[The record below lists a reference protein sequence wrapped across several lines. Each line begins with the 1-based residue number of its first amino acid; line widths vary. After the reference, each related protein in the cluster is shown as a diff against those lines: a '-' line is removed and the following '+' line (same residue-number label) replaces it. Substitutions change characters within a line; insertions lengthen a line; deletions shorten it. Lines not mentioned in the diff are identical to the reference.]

1 MGELVKFAVESGVG
15 LITVDNPPV
24 NALSA
29 GVPEGIAA
37 AIERAAHDASVR
49 AVVLIGAGRTFVA
62 GADIKQLEEQAH
74 GRGPGAPNLH
84 QLLKSIEDCPKP
96 VVVAIHGTAL
106 GGGLELAMAGHYRV
120 ASPDAQAGQP
130 EVNLGIIPGAE
141 GTQRLPRLVGVEA
154 AVEMFVSGK
163 PIRAPEAVRLGL
175 FDEIIEG
182 DLPAGAIAFARHVA
196 DSSGPH
202 RRTRDRNEKL
212 GSPES
217 NAAIYAAGREQAR
230 KTRRNMIAP
239 LCVIDAVE
247 AAVALPF
254 EEGCRRE
261 REIVEQCL
269 AGEEARALIHAFFAE
284 RAVSKVRGISQDTR
298 TYSIRK
304 AGVIGAG
311 TMGGGIA
318 MVLANAAIPVLL
330 KEMDQAALDRGMSAV
345 RKNYESSV
353 KKGRLTAQEMEQRIA
368 LIQPQLTY
376 EGFGDADIIIEAVFE
391 NMSLKKQ
398 VFGEIDKIAKG
409 DCLLATNTS
418 TLDVDEIAG
427 ATSRPNM
434 VMGIHF
440 FSPAH
445 VMRLVEVVRGART
458 DKEVIATAIALAK
471 RLRKVGVLVGN
482 CRGFVGNRMML
493 PYMREAQ
500 FLVEEGAT
508 PSQVDQALHDFG
520 MAMGIFA
527 VEDLGG
533 LDLSWRVLQDTKRLL
548 KPGDRAPLVLEKLYE
563 AHRLGQKTGAGWY
576 RYQDGRT
583 PIRDP
588 EVEALIETTSK
599 QAGIARR
606 SISNEEII
614 ERCIYIMIN
623 EGARILAEGFAQRAA
638 DIDTIYM
645 TGYGFPA
652 YRGGP
657 MWYADTVGLQK
668 IYERILEY
676 HRKHGD
682 YWTPAPLL
690 ARLARDGQ
698 TFAAFDTANEQAVA
712 RSPESQ

>member
-1 MGELVKFAVESGVG
+1 MIELVKFAVDGGVG
-15 LITVDNPPV
+15 VITIDNPPV
-24 NALSA
+24 NALSP

-37 AIERAAHDASVR
+37 AIEQSATDETVR

-74 GRGPGAPNLH
+74 GRGQGAPNLH

-141 GTQRLPRLVGVEA
+141 GSQRLPRLVGVEA
-154 AVEMFVSGK
+154 AVDMFVSGK

-175 FDEIIEG
+175 FDKIIEG
-182 DLPAGAIAFARHVA
+182 DLRAGAISFARQVA
-196 DSSGPH
+196 DSGGAH

-217 NAAIYAAGREQAR
+217 NAAILAAGREQAR

-239 LCVIDAVE
+239 LRVIDAVE
-247 AAVALPF
+247 AAITLPF

-261 REIVEQCL
+261 RAIVEQCL

-284 RAVSKVRGISQDTR
+284 RAVSKVRGISPDTR

-311 TMGGGIA
+311 TMGGGIG
-318 MVLANAAIPVLL
+318 MVLANAGIPVLL
-330 KEMDQAALDRGMSAV
+330 KETEQAALDRGMAAV
-345 RKNYESSV
+345 RKNYDSSV
-353 KKGRLTAQEMEQRIA
+353 KKGRLTPQQMEERLS

-376 EGFGDADIIIEAVFE
+376 DGFAEADIIIEAVFE
-391 NMSLKKQ
+391 NMSLKKE
-398 VFGEIDKIAKG
+398 VFAQIDKIAKA
-409 DCLLATNTS
+409 DCVLATNTS
-418 TLDVDEIAG
+418 TLDIDEIAG

-434 VMGIHF
+434 VIGIHF

-458 DKEVIATAIALAK
+458 DKEIIATAMALAK
-471 RLRKVGVLVGN
+471 QLRKVGVLVGN

-508 PSQVDQALHDFG
+508 PSQVDQTLHDFG

-527 VEDLGG
+527 VDDLGG
-533 LDLSWRVLQDTKRLL
+533 IDLGWRVLQDTRRLL
-548 KPGDRAPLVLEKLYE
+548 KPGDRTPLVLEKLYE
-563 AHRLGQKTGAGWY
+563 AHRWGQKTGAGWY
-576 RYQDGRT
+576 RYEDGRT
-583 PIRDP
+583 PIRDA
-588 EVEALIETTSK
+588 EVEALIETTAK

-623 EGARILAEGFAQRAA
+623 EGARILAEGIAQRAA
-638 DIDTIYM
+638 DIDTIYI

-668 IYERILEY
+668 IYERILEF
-676 HRKHGD
+676 HRRHGD

-690 ARLARDGQ
+690 EQLARSGQ
-698 TFAAFDTANEQAVA
+698 TFADFDLK
-712 RSPESQ
+712 

>member
-1 MGELVKFAVESGVG
+1 MTELVKFTVESGVG
-15 LITVDNPPV
+15 LITIDNPPV
-24 NALSA
+24 NALSP

-37 AIERAAHDASVR
+37 AIERAVHDPAVA

-106 GGGLELAMAGHYRV
+106 GGGLELAMSGHYRV

-141 GTQRLPRLVGVEA
+141 GSQRLPRLVGVEA
-154 AVEMFVSGK
+154 AVDMFVSGK
-163 PIRAPEAVRLGL
+163 AIKAPEAARLGL
-175 FDEIIEG
+175 FDKIIEG
-182 DLPAGAIAFARHVA
+182 DLRAGALAFARQVA
-196 DSSGPH
+196 ESGGPH

-212 GSPES
+212 GSPQS
-217 NAAIYAAGREQAR
+217 NAAILAAGREQAR

-239 LCVIDAVE
+239 LRVIDAVE
-247 AAVALPF
+247 AAVTLPF
-254 EEGCRRE
+254 DEGCRRE
-261 REIVEQCL
+261 REIAEQCL

-284 RAVSKVRGISQDTR
+284 RAVAKVRGISQETP

-318 MVLANAAIPVLL
+318 MALANAGIPVLL
-330 KEMDQAALDRGMSAV
+330 KETDQAALDRGMAAV

-353 KKGRLTAQEMEQRIA
+353 KRGRLTAQEVEARIA

-376 EGFGDADIIIEAVFE
+376 DGFAGVDIIIEAVFE
-391 NMSLKKQ
+391 NMSLKQQ
-398 VFGEIDKIAKG
+398 VFGEIDRIAKG
-409 DCLLATNTS
+409 DCVLATNTS
-418 TLDVDEIAG
+418 TLDIDAIAG

-434 VMGIHF
+434 VIGMHF
-440 FSPAH
+440 FSPAQ

-458 DKEVIATAIALAK
+458 DKEIISTAMALAK

-508 PSQVDQALHDFG
+508 PAQVDRALTDFG

-527 VEDLGG
+527 VDDMGGIDLA
-533 LDLSWRVLQDTKRLL
+533 WRVLQDTKRLL
-548 KPGDRAPLVLEKLYE
+548 KPGDRTPLVLEKLYE
-563 AHRLGQKTGAGWY
+563 ARRLGQKTGAGWY
-576 RYQDGRT
+576 RYEDGRT
-583 PIRDP
+583 PIPDP
-588 EVEALIETTSK
+588 EVEALIERTAQ

-614 ERCIYIMIN
+614 ERCLYVMIN
-623 EGARILAEGFAQRAA
+623 EGARILDDGFAQRAA
-638 DIDTIYM
+638 DIDTIYI

-657 MWYADTVGLQK
+657 MWYAGTIGLQK
-668 IYERILEY
+668 IYERI
-676 HRKHGD
+676 RDFQRQHGD

-690 ARLARDGQ
+690 ERLARDKQ
-698 TFAAFDTANEQAVA
+698 TFAAFDEGGN
-712 RSPESQ
+712 

>member
-1 MGELVKFAVESGVG
+1 
-15 LITVDNPPV
+15 
-24 NALSA
+24 
-29 GVPEGIAA
+29 
-37 AIERAAHDASVR
+37 
-49 AVVLIGAGRTFVA
+49 
-62 GADIKQLEEQAH
+62 
-74 GRGPGAPNLH
+74 
-84 QLLKSIEDCPKP
+84 
-96 VVVAIHGTAL
+96 
-106 GGGLELAMAGHYRV
+106 
-120 ASPDAQAGQP
+120 
-130 EVNLGIIPGAE
+130 
-141 GTQRLPRLVGVEA
+141 
-154 AVEMFVSGK
+154 
-163 PIRAPEAVRLGL
+163 
-175 FDEIIEG
+175 
-182 DLPAGAIAFARHVA
+182 
-196 DSSGPH
+196 
-202 RRTRDRNEKL
+202 
-212 GSPES
+212 
-217 NAAIYAAGREQAR
+217 
-230 KTRRNMIAP
+230 
-239 LCVIDAVE
+239 
-247 AAVALPF
+247 
-254 EEGCRRE
+254 
-261 REIVEQCL
+261 
-269 AGEEARALIHAFFAE
+269 
-284 RAVSKVRGISQDTR
+284 
-298 TYSIRK
+298 
-304 AGVIGAG
+304 
-311 TMGGGIA
+311 
-318 MVLANAAIPVLL
+318 MVLANAGIPVRL
-330 KEMDQAALDRGMSAV
+330 KETDQGALDRGMSVV

-353 KKGRLTAQEMEQRIA
+353 KKGRLTAQEMEQRIG

-376 EGFGDADIIIEAVFE
+376 DGFGDADIIIEAVFE

-409 DCLLATNTS
+409 DCVLATNTS

-427 ATSRPNM
+427 ATSRTNM
-434 VMGIHF
+434 VIGIHF

-458 DKEVIATAIALAK
+458 GKEVIATAMALAK
-471 RLRKVGVLVGN
+471 RLRRVGVLVGN

-508 PSQVDQALHDFG
+508 PSQVDQELYDFG

-583 PIRDP
+583 PIPDP
-588 EVEALIETTSK
+588 EVEALIETTAK

-638 DIDTIYM
+638 DIDTIYT

-676 HRKHGD
+676 HRKYGD

-690 ARLARDGQ
+690 ERLARDGQ
-698 TFAAFDTANEQAVA
+698 TFASFDTANEQAVTQS
-712 RSPESQ
+712 RESQ

>member
-1 MGELVKFAVESGVG
+1 
-15 LITVDNPPV
+15 
-24 NALSA
+24 
-29 GVPEGIAA
+29 
-37 AIERAAHDASVR
+37 
-49 AVVLIGAGRTFVA
+49 
-62 GADIKQLEEQAH
+62 
-74 GRGPGAPNLH
+74 
-84 QLLKSIEDCPKP
+84 
-96 VVVAIHGTAL
+96 
-106 GGGLELAMAGHYRV
+106 
-120 ASPDAQAGQP
+120 
-130 EVNLGIIPGAE
+130 
-141 GTQRLPRLVGVEA
+141 
-154 AVEMFVSGK
+154 
-163 PIRAPEAVRLGL
+163 
-175 FDEIIEG
+175 
-182 DLPAGAIAFARHVA
+182 
-196 DSSGPH
+196 
-202 RRTRDRNEKL
+202 
-212 GSPES
+212 
-217 NAAIYAAGREQAR
+217 
-230 KTRRNMIAP
+230 
-239 LCVIDAVE
+239 
-247 AAVALPF
+247 
-254 EEGCRRE
+254 
-261 REIVEQCL
+261 
-269 AGEEARALIHAFFAE
+269 
-284 RAVSKVRGISQDTR
+284 
-298 TYSIRK
+298 
-304 AGVIGAG
+304 
-311 TMGGGIA
+311 
-318 MVLANAAIPVLL
+318 MVLANAGIPVRL
-330 KEMDQAALDRGMSAV
+330 KETDQSALDRGMSVV

-376 EGFGDADIIIEAVFE
+376 DGFGDADIIIEAVFE

-409 DCLLATNTS
+409 DCVLATNTS

-434 VMGIHF
+434 VIGIHF

-458 DKEVIATAIALAK
+458 GKDVIATAMALAK

-508 PSQVDQALHDFG
+508 PSQVDQVLYDFG

-548 KPGDRAPLVLEKLYE
+548 KPGDRIPLVLEKLYE
-563 AHRLGQKTGAGWY
+563 ARRLGQKTGTGWY

-588 EVEALIETTSK
+588 EVEALIETVAK

-638 DIDTIYM
+638 DIDTIYI

-657 MWYADTVGLQK
+657 MWYADTVGLRK

-690 ARLARDGQ
+690 ERLAREGQ
-698 TFAAFDTANEQAVA
+698 TFAAFD
-712 RSPESQ
+712 SQ